1 MEVIA
6 SFTTVI
12 PIARKTSHLSVF
24 RGKSKQVVTEKKHL
38 KPATERGRGPLGT
51 VCWRLF

>member
-12 PIARKTSHLSVF
+12 PITGRTSYPSIF
-24 RGKSKQVVTEKKHL
+24 RGKLKQVLTEKRHF
-38 KPATERGRGPLGT
+38 KPGTERGGAPLST
-51 VCWRLF
+51 VCWRPL